1 MTKDEAYNHTLLK
14 LLCAET
20 YFVAQMSASREMF
33 GKGYFS
39 LGAVEKQ
46 SVDQAVLGSVGAI
59 LNLITPEWL
68 GIATPGQ
75 PGFRP
80 PDNPPESS

>member
-1 MTKDEAYNHTLLK
+1 MTKNEQYNHTLLK

-20 YFVAQMSASREMF
+20 YFVAQMNASREMF

-46 SVDQAVLGSVGAI
+46 SVDQAVLNSVGAI

-68 GIATPGQ
+68 GIVSPTP

-80 PDNPPESS
+80 AENPPASS